1 MIFNVPK
8 LVKAGA
14 WIEYKGNGAANWRGF
29 RDHKGVV
36 GVVAHHSVTPQKNN
50 AAMEVEYIRHIHMNI
65 NKWGGIGYNII
76 ITSEVVNGYAKAYL
90 IGDLASIRAHTP
102 NMKGTNGWQAG
113 SGNWYL
119 IGICMVGELHKYN
132 PKPEQIKTF
141 KAILEELVVNE
152 DARFPHL
159 KDMNGSL
166 FSHKDFD
173 STECSGNFAWQKQA
187 ILNADIS
194 DPKPTPVEPEW
205 KKGWTKKEEQF
216 APQKEYKLYS
226 VVDGSVVQSYSA
238 DGKKVGTMYQ
248 KAGWRM
254 TQWSYDNNKPNAF
267 KVGELEWKPEP
278 TPEPKPIEWSVRVNG
293 NTMGTWHR
301 DEARARKEYAEE
313 VENVKKWEPIRPA
326 DVELWNSDKGKLEAH
341 NQGVYY
347 VEITDNTDQ
356 KYHSEAYLETAVAES
371 AYELAKEIAKELA
384 KQHKKDMIV
393 SNKRMFTN
401 GVEPISKEWIEYEE
415 IPNVEYFLKYYP
427 YQGVV
432 KVAIY
437 ADYKQAL
444 DKFHELSN
452 QLNQGDKIELLE
464 NNKLL
469 NSYQKPMDRPDNVH
483 KTIGDHLRSTVEI
496 AAPVQAVTT
505 FVGVIFAYY
514 NPNMPMEVV
523 LAFTGLFGIAFNVA
537 YIVVSKWLNK
547 VN

>member
-113 SGNWYL
+113 AGNWYL

-141 KAILEELVVNE
+141 KAIAEELIYNE

-159 KDMNGSL
+159 KDWSNL
-166 FSHKDFD
+166 YSHKNFD
-173 STECSGNFAWQKQA
+173 YTECSGNFDWQKQA
-187 ILNADIS
+187 IINADIS

-205 KKGWTKKEEQF
+205 KKGWIKKEEQF
-216 APQKEYKLYS
+216 SPQKEYKLYS
-226 VVDGSVVQSYSA
+226 ILDGAVVETYQA
-238 DGKKVGTMYQ
+238 EGKKVGTMYQ
-248 KAGWRM
+248 KEGWRM
-254 TQWSYDNNKPNAF
+254 TEWSYTNNKPNAF

-278 TPEPKPIEWSVRVNG
+278 IPDAIYTLKLNGVVLTVHKTNEDEAKKAYLEVETRLKQEQPPKPS
-293 NTMGTWHR
+293 
-301 DEARARKEYAEE
+301 K
-313 VENVKKWEPIRPA
+313 
-326 DVELWNSDKGKLEAH
+326 VELLKGDEVIMKYD
-341 NQGVYY
+341 QGVYMI
-347 VEITDNTDQ
+347 EIKDM
-356 KYHSEAYLETAVAES
+356 SEKLYQQQLFLETSVAES
-371 AYELAKEIAKELA
+371 AYELAKEIAKEVA
-384 KQHKKDMIV
+384 KQEKLDMVIT
-393 SNKRMFTN
+393 NKRNFIDGIEMIN
-401 GVEPISKEWIEYEE
+401 KEIIEYEE
-415 IPNVEYFLKYYP
+415 LPYVEYFLKYYP
-427 YQGVV
+427 YKGVT
-432 KVAIY
+432 KVAFY
-437 ADYKQAL
+437 ADYKVAL

-469 NSYQKPMDRPDNVH
+469 NSYIKPMDRPDNMH
-483 KTIGDHLRSTVEI
+483 KTVGDHLRSTLEI

-514 NPNMPMEVV
+514 NPDMPMEVV

-537 YIVVSKWLNK
+537 YIVASKWMNK
-547 VN
+547 